1 MFELNNG
8 ASPIDTEY
16 LNNSVLALTTALN
29 ERDSYT
35 NDHCDR
41 VCRLALQL
49 GQCFGMQG
57 QGLRELTLAARFHDI
72 GKIGIP
78 DAVLLKPGRLDEQE
92 MAVMRS
98 HAVRGE
104 RVFLATGRD
113 DAGQVGRLIRHHHE
127 AFDGS
132 GYPDGLAGEQIQLGA
147 RILAVVDGFD
157 AMTTTRPYRQPLA
170 LDTTVAIL
178 QQEAGNR
185 LDPQVVA
192 AFVELLAKQPAAT
205 RR

>member
-41 VCRLALQL
+41 VCRLALQM

-78 DAVLLKPGRLDEQE
+78 DAVLLKPGRLDAQE

-98 HAVRGE
+98 HAERGE

-113 DAGQVGRLIRHHHE
+113 DAVQIGRLIRHHHE
-127 AFDGS
+127 AFNGS
-132 GYPDGLAGEQIQLGA
+132 GYPDGLAGEQIALGA